1 MRSSV
6 FAPRGIILPRKGDI
20 ITSKQWR
27 LAVLAGAVAAAVLI
41 VLRCRAREP
50 WFDWAIFA
58 ATFSR
63 LEWRWLVLGCLLA
76 YATYFGRAL
85 RWAVLLRTIRPD
97 PDLWELIKANLIGFT
112 AILLLGRP
120 GEIVRP
126 YLISVKVGT
135 PLTSQLAIWFLER
148 MFDMLFALGIFG
160 FGLSRVSASR
170 SRLEGPL
177 KWLLETGGSLVW
189 ILSAICLI
197 LLVVLRRYPDVFR
210 ERVNAALDAFPDRY
224 AERGRRLVESF
235 VEGIRPI
242 RSTAAVVWTVALT
255 ALEWG
260 LIAASNLAILWS
272 FGANK
277 TFGLIDVLIYM
288 GFVTIGSIVQLPG
301 IGGGMQ
307 MVSVIVLHEI
317 FGMPVEAATGV
328 TLVIWLTTFV
338 TLLPVGIPLA
348 LHEGL
353 NWKKLRNLPKE
364 SGV

>member
-1 MRSSV
+1 
-6 FAPRGIILPRKGDI
+6 L
-20 ITSKQWR
+20 
-27 LAVLAGAVAAAVLI
+27 
-41 VLRCRAREP
+41 
-50 WFDWAIFA
+50 FDWAIFA
-58 ATFSR
+58 GTFSR
-63 LEWRWLVLGCLLA
+63 LEWRWLILGCLLG

-85 RWAVLLRTIRPD
+85 RWAVLLRTIRPH
-97 PDLWELIKANLIGFT
+97 PDLWELTKANLIGFT

-126 YLISVKVGT
+126 YLISVKTGT

-148 MFDMLFALGIFG
+148 MFDMVFALGIFG
-160 FGLSRVSASR
+160 FGLSSVSVSG
-170 SRLEGPL
+170 SRLGGPL

-197 LLVVLRRYPDVFR
+197 LLVILRKYPEVFR
-210 ERVNAALDAFPDRY
+210 ERVNAALDALPDRY
-224 AERGRRLVESF
+224 AAQAQRLVDSF

-242 RSTAAVVWTVALT
+242 RSTSAVVWTVALT
-255 ALEWG
+255 ALEWM
-260 LIAASNLAILWS
+260 LIAAANLAILWS
-272 FGANK
+272 FGANQM
-277 TFGLIDVLIYM
+277 FGLIDVLIYM
-288 GFVTIGSIVQLPG
+288 GFVTMGTIVQLPG

-307 MVSVIVLHEI
+307 VVSVIVLHEI
-317 FGMPVEAATGV
+317 FDMPVETAAGV

-338 TLLPVGIPLA
+338 ILLPVGIPLA